1 MEDLFALIIFLIIF
15 LVSVLESVS
24 KARKKKKQEQEE
36 AAAQR
41 RAGARGEA
49 APAGRRPAPEVRRA
63 RDREPVR
70 GAQYRPE
77 PARPAPARPA
87 PYRPEPARPTPA
99 PPAPRRAPVDEAAD
113 LIRRRL
119 EEMITTLPGRP
130 EPEVREAKSLE
141 EIEPYIVSVSPEE
154 GVPARARAPRPAAPE
169 GIAAEELVAP
179 SERDR
184 RRRRPPLPALG
195 HLSLVQRA
203 FVWAEILGGPAA
215 DREVGPT
222 APLGLQR

>member
-1 MEDLFALIIFLIIF
+1 MEELFALIIFLIIF

-36 AAAQR
+36 AAAR
-41 RAGARGEA
+41 PRAGARGEA
-49 APAGRRPAPEVRRA
+49 APAGRRPAPEVGRA

-77 PARPAPARPA
+77 PARPA

-113 LIRRRL
+113 LIRRRI

-130 EPEVREAKSLE
+130 EPEVQEAKSLE
-141 EIEPYIVSVSPEE
+141 EIEPYIVSPEE

-203 FVWAEILGGPAA
+203 FVWAEILGRPAA